1 MIRVGEVIHGRYE
14 IQQRVGMGGMADVYK
29 AMDRKL
35 NRFVAIKVL
44 KAEFCSDKSFVAK
57 FQAEARAAA
66 GLSHPNIVS
75 VYDVAEESGA
85 YFIVMEL
92 IDGIT
97 LKQYIEKKGKLS
109 IKEATSIAIQ
119 VSTGIEA
126 AHQNSIIHRDI
137 KPQNIIIS
145 KDGKVKIADF
155 GIAKAISANTN
166 TISSNVMGSVHYSSP
181 EQSRG
186 GYLDAKSDIYSLGIV
201 MFEMVTGR
209 VPFDGDTTVAV
220 AIQHLQEDIPSP
232 ALFTPDIPVSLEQII
247 LKCTAKSP
255 SNRYVKAGLLI
266 ADLKQSLITPDE
278 DFVDMNNDAEVKKTA
293 VMSMDEMAQ
302 IKGEANRVIGRQQ
315 KKDNNMKRENRN
327 KKRIDYD
334 IDDDINPK
342 SEKIMGIITIIAAI
356 AIIIVIVMIIIKIGN
371 VTKPISNKNNVEKT
385 VNENLTEDNKEKLD
399 QEDDETQ
406 EGEST
411 TEEQENNDK
420 REGEFE
426 LTNHVGSNIDS
437 AVAALKA
444 MNISAVKIEDK
455 ETQGEPLKVI
465 KQNPEAGTMV
475 VPGDI
480 VELTYIAEKEK
491 VNIPT
496 GLKNMAEEEVT
507 NTLKNLGFVV
517 NPEFQYDDEVKS
529 GHIINTNPEGGSQL
543 EKGGAV
549 TLIVSKGKEELKMP
563 KLLAM
568 KKKDAIKKIKELG
581 LVLGTVTENV
591 SDTFKEGAVMQQS
604 IAPND
609 LYNKGDSIDLVIS
622 LGVQDLQEDFVWI
635 WTGSLNEPDDYTGKE
650 IRIIIQQ
657 TDGANV
663 KTKTLFE
670 GKDFQFG
677 SYRFNENAL
686 IPGVDEGRIFIYE
699 KSSSGD
705 YTNLISSQKIKFQAI
720 SE

>member
-1 MIRVGEVIHGRYE
+1 MIRVGEVVHGRYE

-35 NRFVAIKVL
+35 NRYVAIKVL

-75 VYDVAEESGA
+75 VYDVAEESGV

-166 TISSNVMGSVHYSSP
+166 TISTNVMGSVHYSSP

-232 ALFTPDIPVSLEQII
+232 AIYAPEIPISLEKII
-247 LKCTAKSP
+247 LKCTSKSP
-255 SNRYVKAGLLI
+255 SNRYAKASLLI
-266 ADLKQSLITPDE
+266 ADLKQSLITPNE
-278 DFVDMNNDAEVKKTA
+278 DFVDVDDDSETKKTS

-302 IKGEANRVIGRQQ
+302 IKGEASRVIGRQV
-315 KKDNNMKRENRN
+315 KKVDGGMKRDNRN
-327 KKRIDYD
+327 LKRKSYD
-334 IDDDINPK
+334 MDDDLSPK
-342 SEKIMGIITIIAAI
+342 SEKIMGIITIVAAV
-356 AIIIVIVMIIIKIGN
+356 AIIIVIIMIIIKIGN
-371 VTKPISNKNNVEKT
+371 VTKPISNTSNNKTEQSQNEDEKIK
-385 VNENLTEDNKEKLD
+385 EDN
-399 QEDDETQ
+399 QEEDTQ
-406 EGEST
+406 T
-411 TEEQENNDK
+411 K
-420 REGEFE
+420 EGEF
-426 LTNHVGSNIDS
+426 TVPNQIGNNIDAATS
-437 AVAALKA
+437 ALEEKGLVVIK
-444 MNISAVKIEDK
+444 VEDK
-455 ETQGEPLKVI
+455 NAVGIPFTVISQKPLD
-465 KQNPEAGTMV
+465 TMV
-475 VPGDI
+475 VSGDT

-491 VNIPT
+491 INIPT
-496 GLKNMAEEEVT
+496 GLENMGEEEVT
-507 NTLKNLGFVV
+507 NTLKEIGFVV
-517 NPEFQYDDEVKS
+517 KPEFKYDDTIEAGKVIS
-529 GHIINTNPEGGSQL
+529 CSPEGGSTL
-543 EKGGAV
+543 EKGGTITIV
-549 TLIVSKGKEELKMP
+549 VSKGKEELKMP
-563 KLLAM
+563 KLLGM
-568 KKKDAIKKIKELG
+568 GKKDAQKKVKELG
-581 LVLGTVTENV
+581 LVLRDVTENV
-591 SDTFKEGAVMQQS
+591 SDKYKDGTVMQQS
-604 IAPND
+604 IEPD
-609 LYNKGDSIDLVIS
+609 SLYSKGDEIDLVIS
-622 LGVQDLQEDFVWI
+622 LGIQDLQEDFVWM
-635 WTGSLNEPDDYTGKE
+635 WVGSVSEPEDYTGKE
-650 IRIIIQQ
+650 LRIIMEQ

-663 KTKTLFE
+663 KSKTLFE
-670 GKDFQFG
+670 GSGFDFEGHKFAE
-677 SYRFNENAL
+677 YAL
-686 IPGVDEGRIFIYE
+686 IPGVDEGKIYIYE
-699 KSSSGD
+699 KSASGE
-705 YTNLISSQKIKFQAI
+705 YSLLNVSRIKFQTI